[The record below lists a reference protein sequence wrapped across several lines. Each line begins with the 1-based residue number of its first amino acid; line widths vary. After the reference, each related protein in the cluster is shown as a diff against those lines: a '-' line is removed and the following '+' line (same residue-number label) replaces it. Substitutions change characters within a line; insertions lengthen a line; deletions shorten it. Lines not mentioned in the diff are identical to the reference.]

1 MRRGAIYTLS
11 PTMGRVDSQVDR
23 KVADALVTAS
33 YSVCFI
39 FNLLHDGGELHELL
53 TLGMEKLTVL
63 IGTIDQLENQRPPGH
78 DT

>member
-1 MRRGAIYTLS
+1 MR
-11 PTMGRVDSQVDR
+11 RVDSQVDR

-33 YSVCFI
+33 YSVCLI

-53 TLGMEKLTVL
+53 TLGVEELSVL
-63 IGTIDQLENQRPPGH
+63 IRTIDQLEDQRSPGH